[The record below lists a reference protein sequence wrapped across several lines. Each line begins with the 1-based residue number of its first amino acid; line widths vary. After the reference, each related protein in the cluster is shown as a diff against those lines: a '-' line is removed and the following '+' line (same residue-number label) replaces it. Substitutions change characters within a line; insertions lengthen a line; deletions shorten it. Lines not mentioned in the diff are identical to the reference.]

1 MKSTT
6 LGGGVIDSYF
16 RGKISVILTKHSKQ
30 TINIEIGDRIA
41 QMIFLKKE
49 DVDFVEVEELDE
61 TEWGVNGFG
70 STGK

>member
-1 MKSTT
+1 M
-6 LGGGVIDSYF
+6 
-16 RGKISVILTKHSKQ
+16 ILTKHSKQ